1 MMCNDDDLLALSRDE
16 LPAERAAEV
25 EDHATS
31 CATCA
36 GELAWLRAEAGLF
49 ARRAEAAKAVKPP
62 PFAAIADRITVER
75 ERAEAKKKRR
85 KLWTFAGA
93 GAGVAAAAVALLV
106 LIPRGQPAATKPAS
120 EEIVEVKDDDPKE
133 TDQVVVAVERAEK
146 EYARAIDAL
155 EGAYDEQRA
164 ELPPEV
170 AKMRDAEVRRLR
182 RELDE
187 IRGLAGDDMDGRLR
201 ALQATAAYVRSMQTI
216 VLQED
221 QP

>member
-1 MMCNDDDLLALSRDE
+1 MTCNDDELLALSRDE
-16 LPAERAAEV
+16 LPADRAAEV
-25 EDHATS
+25 EDHTTS

-49 ARRAEAAKAVKPP
+49 ARRVEAGKRLAPP
-62 PFAAIADRITVER
+62 PFSAVADRITVAR
-75 ERAEAKKKRR
+75 ERAESRR
-85 KLWTFAGA
+85 KGRRLWTFAGA
-93 GAGVAAAAVALLV
+93 GAGIAAAAVALLV
-106 LIPRGQPAATKPAS
+106 LVPRGQPAATKPAS
-120 EEIVEVKDDDPKE
+120 EEIVEVADHDPKE

-170 AKMRDAEVRRLR
+170 AKMRDAEVRHLR

-187 IRGLAGDDMDGRLR
+187 IRGIAGDDMDGRLR